1 MTAVVREDAMAP
13 NGEQVEQETVSVL
26 LYSDDVT
33 TREQVLTGVG
43 RRASFDTP
51 RIRWHQAATPDAVVD
66 YVENRNY
73 DLLVLDGEAAKF
85 GGMGLCRTLKSEI
98 YQCPPVLLLIGRAQ
112 DAWLAAW
119 SEADA
124 VVSMPLDPI
133 ELQET
138 IADMIRR
145 R

>member
-1 MTAVVREDAMAP
+1 MAP
-13 NGEQVEQETVSVL
+13 EAQETEPAPVSVL

-33 TREQVLTGVG
+33 TREQVRRSVG
-43 RRASFDTP
+43 RRASIDTP
-51 RIRWHQAATPDAVVD
+51 LITWQDVATPAAVID
-66 YVENRNY
+66 YVEKGSY

-85 GGMGLCRTLKSEI
+85 GGMGLSRTLKSEI

-124 VVSMPLDPI
+124 VVSMPLKPI

-145 R
+145 G

>member
-1 MTAVVREDAMAP
+1 MTAVDQEDTMSAHSEESEPA
-13 NGEQVEQETVSVL
+13 TVSVL

-33 TREQVLTGVG
+33 TREKVLTGIG
-43 RRASFDTP
+43 RRASIDTP
-51 RIRWHQAATPDAVVD
+51 LIKWHEAATPAAVVD
-66 YVENRNY
+66 YVENRDY
-73 DLLVLDGEAAKF
+73 DLLVLDGESAKF

-98 YQCPPVLLLIGRAQ
+98 YQCPPVLLLIGRPE
-112 DAWLAAW
+112 DAWLASW
-119 SEADA
+119 SEADG

-138 IADMIRR
+138 VADLIRR

>member
-1 MTAVVREDAMAP
+1 MAP
-13 NGEQVEQETVSVL
+13 QGEETKQALVSVL

-33 TREQVLTGVG
+33 TREQVLAGVG
-43 RRASFDTP
+43 RRASIDTP
-51 RIRWHQAATPDAVVD
+51 RIRWHEAATPAAVVD
-66 YVENRNY
+66 YVTHRDY
-73 DLLVLDGEAAKF
+73 DLVVLDGESAKF
-85 GGMGLCRTLKSEI
+85 GGMGLCRTLKSEV
-98 YQCPPVLLLIGRAQ
+98 YQCPPVLLLIARAQ

>member
-1 MTAVVREDAMAP
+1 MAP
-13 NGEQVEQETVSVL
+13 KGEETEQAPVSVL

-51 RIRWHQAATPDAVVD
+51 KIRWHEVATSDAVID
-66 YVENRNY
+66 YVTHREY
-73 DLLVLDGEAAKF
+73 DLLVLDGEAAKL
-85 GGMGLCRTLKSEI
+85 GGMGLCRTLKSEV
-98 YQCPPVLLLIGRAQ
+98 YQCPPVLLLIARAQ

-119 SEADA
+119 SEADG

-145 R
+145 G

>member
-1 MTAVVREDAMAP
+1 MAAEMEDTEPAP
-13 NGEQVEQETVSVL
+13 ASVL
-26 LYSDDVT
+26 LYSDDVAV
-33 TREQVLTGVG
+33 REGVRTSVG
-43 RRASFDTP
+43 RRASIDTP
-51 RIRWHQAATPDAVVD
+51 LIAWRDVATSAAAID
-66 YVENRNY
+66 YVEKNDY
-73 DLLVLDGEAAKF
+73 DLLVLDGEAAKL

-98 YQCPPVLLLIGRAQ
+98 YQCPPVLLLIARAQ

-124 VVSMPLDPI
+124 VISMPLRPI

-145 R
+145 G